1 MAGNLSIY
9 NYILSSFACFDLHLS
24 LLRFFFGF
32 GYIARLF
39 VESNFAMFSWI
50 RLLGALLLLASV
62 AQAQFQF
69 FEHMFGG
76 GGGGGGGHQG
86 RQQAAQNVPSDS
98 SRYQS
103 QWDSGK
109 WWILL
114 LGYACKANRHSPLR

>member
-1 MAGNLSIY
+1 
-9 NYILSSFACFDLHLS
+9 
-24 LLRFFFGF
+24 
-32 GYIARLF
+32 
-39 VESNFAMFSWI
+39 MFSWI

-62 AQAQFQF
+62 AHAQFQF
-69 FEHMFGG
+69 FEHMFG

-109 WWILL
+109 YCIFRLS
-114 LGYACKANRHSPLR
+114 YACSADPHSPLR

>member
-1 MAGNLSIY
+1 MRSRAGYGQMAGNLSIY
-9 NYILSSFACFDLHLS
+9 NYILSSFACFDLQFTFASRFWGVLDILLGCLS
-24 LLRFFFGF
+24 S
-32 GYIARLF
+32 
-39 VESNFAMFSWI
+39 VSQFAMFSWI

-98 SRYQS
+98 SRYQN

-109 WWILL
+109 WWIL
-114 LGYACKANRHSPLR
+114 

>member
-9 NYILSSFACFDLHLS
+9 NYILSSFACFDLQFTFASRFWGVLDILLGCLS
-24 LLRFFFGF
+24 S
-32 GYIARLF
+32 
-39 VESNFAMFSWI
+39 VSQFAMFSWI

-98 SRYQS
+98 SRYQN

-109 WWILL
+109 WWIL
-114 LGYACKANRHSPLR
+114 